1 MLRCTTVTVTAAV
14 TFCLVCS
21 SLTLAASKKPKQP
34 DKFPPNPLEITVPD
48 PLLPQLRTNQ
58 PLTAA
63 QSQKLEAD
71 LNELDQQATAQL
83 QASNTVAAFE
93 IWNRELRL
101 RRYLGSL
108 NEVQALS
115 RVGEIAWRQ
124 NERKEV
130 QYITARLQT
139 IQKQSS
145 TSNLQL
151 LQALG
156 VAYRQVRSPQLAL
169 GVYNQILTAQQGNA
183 AAQTETLKAIGE
195 INLTWFDYT
204 SAAATYE
211 KLLKIATSVG
221 NTQDEI
227 TYLQELAY
235 IYKQAQ
241 QLEQALKI
249 QNQLAEIYQKQNNLT
264 LLPALKLA
272 IASDYESLA
281 KKNPSLLQEAFKN
294 YQQAYTIAWQS
305 EQYVRASEALQKL
318 IALYRSQGQTEDALQ
333 TGEILLQAEEQAQN
347 FYGLMNAY
355 DQIGQIQLEQKNY
368 PQALEAFRKGLEY
381 AQQLKYNE
389 AYFNQQIQKVSAN
402 TTIR

>member
-1 MLRCTTVTVTAAV
+1 
-14 TFCLVCS
+14 VCS